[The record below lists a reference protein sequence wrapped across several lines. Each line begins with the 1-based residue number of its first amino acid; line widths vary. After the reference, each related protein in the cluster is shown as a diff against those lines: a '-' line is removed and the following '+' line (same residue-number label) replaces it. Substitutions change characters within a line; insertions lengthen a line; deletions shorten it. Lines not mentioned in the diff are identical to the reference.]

1 MDRPQNVMSAFGRE
15 GVRGGKRRLL
25 LLMALALVVG
35 LAVAACGGDDDSA
48 APPPAPEEAAPPPEE
63 PAAPPPE
70 EPAAPPP
77 EEPAAPPPEEP
88 EAPPEEEAAP
98 EEEGWAAPPVTFV
111 WADFG
116 DPQSI
121 DPVLGQDIPSFNF
134 IRNVYEPLVE
144 VSPSW
149 SSDGTFTGE
158 VVPRLATS
166 WEVSSDGRTHTFSL
180 REGVTFHDGSAL
192 DAESVKL
199 SLDRNLGMGQGIA
212 YLVASI
218 EDVTILDPMTVAIT
232 SKSPDPFLPERLTKI
247 GIVSGDALKAN
258 RTGPEDWAED
268 FFRENEAGSGPY
280 ELESWERGVRL
291 TLIKNTDWWYHN
303 QVEPWQPGSI
313 DRLVMVGG
321 ETSAR
326 VQMMEQGDA
335 QLMSYIPP
343 QEALRL
349 ADLPGFTLTPWNTYH
364 YDPVFYLNTQK
375 PPFDN
380 LKVRQAV
387 TLAFDY
393 EAMIDYYGGNASVP
407 TGPMVADFPGGAA
420 DLEPF
425 MQDLPQAKALLEE
438 AGITPDKRVAI
449 DFLVPSG
456 FAQFAAGATIMQ
468 DSLKQLGIDASISE
482 TPFAQ
487 LIEVY
492 NDDATSPHMTVFASG
507 PFSLDPVQWLEA
519 AYYTG
524 ALFNMSKYSVSDVDA
539 MIDEIRTTLDEEM
552 RNELLHDVQH
562 RIREEAPAV
571 WGARPQTVDAVPNY
585 VVDYVY
591 DPTDYQWVT
600 KFYSIRIKE
609 H

>member
-1 MDRPQNVMSAFGRE
+1 MR
-15 GVRGGKRRLL
+15 KRHFWLL
-25 LLMALALVVG
+25 LLALVASLSL
-35 LAVAACGGDDDSA
+35 LAVGCGGDDSA
-48 APPPAPEEAAPPPEE
+48 EPAPAPEPAPEAAPEPAPEAAPEAAPEEEPAPPPE
-63 PAAPPPE
+63 PA
-70 EPAAPPP
+70 
-77 EEPAAPPPEEP
+77 P
-88 EAPPEEEAAP
+88 EAATEEEAAP
-98 EEEGWAAPPVTFV
+98 EEEEAWAAPPVTFV

-144 VSPSW
+144 VQASW
-149 SSDGTFTGE
+149 SDGTFTGE

-166 WEVSSDGRTHTFSL
+166 WEVSEDGRTHTFSL
-180 REGVTFHDGSAL
+180 REGVTFHDGSAF
-192 DAESVKL
+192 DAEDVKL

-218 EDVTILDPMTVAIT
+218 EDVTIVDPMTVAIT
-232 SKSPDPFLPERLTKI
+232 STNPDPFLPERLTKI
-247 GIVSGDALKAN
+247 GMVSGEAIEAN

-280 ELESWERGVRL
+280 ILDSWERGVRL

-349 ADLPGFTLTPWNTYH
+349 AELPGFTLTPWNTYH
-364 YDPVFYLNTQK
+364 YDPVFYLNTQR
-375 PPFDN
+375 PPFDDPV
-380 LKVRQAV
+380 VRQAV

-393 EAMIDYYGGNASVP
+393 GAMIDYYGGNASAP

-425 MQDLPQAKALLEE
+425 VQDLPQAQALLEGV
-438 AGITPDKRVAI
+438 GITPDERVAI

-456 FAQFAAGATIMQ
+456 FAQFAAGATVMQ

-524 ALFNMSKYSVSDVDA
+524 ALFNMSKYSVSEVDA
-539 MIDEIRTTLDEEM
+539 MIDEIRTTTDEAT

-562 RIREEAPAV
+562 RIREDAPAV

-591 DPTDYQWVT
+591 DPTDYQWIT
-600 KFYSIRIKE
+600 KFYTIRMKE
-609 H
+609 R